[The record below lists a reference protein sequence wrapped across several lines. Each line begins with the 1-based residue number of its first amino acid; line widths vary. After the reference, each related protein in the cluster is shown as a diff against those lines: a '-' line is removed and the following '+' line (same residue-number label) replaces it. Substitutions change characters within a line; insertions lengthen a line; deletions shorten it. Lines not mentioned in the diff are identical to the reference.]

1 MEKEEHTVLW
11 NSLSELD
18 RNNVEKNAHYYLAG
32 YDAPF
37 KLLFRRNEIWM
48 ILKNNG
54 EENKKWITFK
64 SIFFLN
70 AKYILS
76 FYKYG
81 IFYKHLHIS
90 QILL

>member
-18 RNNVEKNAHYYLAG
+18 RNNVEKNAHYYLDG

-54 EENKKWITFK
+54 EENKNC
-64 SIFFLN
+64 LN
-70 AKYILS
+70 KNPAYFTKFCPS
-76 FYKYG
+76 APSPGDKEG
-81 IFYKHLHIS
+81 KMK
-90 QILL
+90 